1 MLMFDVASKTAGY
14 GVKDVSGF
22 AKRVMKIMLDGTVE
36 GDVSDAKVILNRA
49 FADSDD
55 ITNGDDDSTTVAA
68 EVIDDDVFE

>member
-22 AKRVMKIMLDGTVE
+22 AKRVMNMMSDGMVE
-36 GDVSDAKVILNRA
+36 GDVSDAKVILDRA

-55 ITNGDDDSTTVAA
+55 ITNGDDDSAPAVAA
-68 EVIDDDVFE
+68 EIVE